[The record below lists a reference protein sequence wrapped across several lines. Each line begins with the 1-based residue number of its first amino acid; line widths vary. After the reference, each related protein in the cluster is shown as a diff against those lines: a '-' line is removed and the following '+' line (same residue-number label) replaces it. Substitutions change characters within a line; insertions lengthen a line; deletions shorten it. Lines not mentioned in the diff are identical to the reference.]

1 MENFLNFGR
10 AINIAR
16 SETGKGGGQM
26 DHNKIF
32 DRVRSRVSNLVTVRD
47 IFFFSLGI
55 AVAFY
60 VAFHI
65 YQWRMGEA
73 KRVGAIVFENIPY
86 VFKQTITQQ

>member
-1 MENFLNFGR
+1 MNYGEISGWVR
-10 AINIAR
+10 
-16 SETGKGGGQM
+16 
-26 DHNKIF
+26 NKI
-32 DRVRSRVSNLVTVRD
+32 STLLTVRD

-60 VAFHI
+60 AAFHI

-73 KRVGAIVFENIPY
+73 KRIGALVFENTPY